1 MTPSILGKSCLA
13 AVRAL
18 GRELAAW
25 RSTRERALFGAQAV
39 LSVGLAVLFAYQ
51 LGLSH
56 AWWAAISGF
65 AVMRDSF
72 AGCAE
77 RGMQRVLGSVAGA
90 MLGMLS
96 APWVSDDS
104 WRFVPLI
111 GAVGGYVVFRANGSK
126 ASYAWVLGGVTA
138 LMVAYE
144 AQGVQS
150 LAAIFHFAYLRVGEV
165 IVGTLASVLVSGSF
179 HGLSGLTRGNAA
191 TSDQGE
197 GALAAAA
204 DPNATRA
211 VLLILAIEAGLTV
224 SIVATLTHVI
234 HLPGF
239 AQAMVTAIALLILPA
254 SALTE
259 RSASAVLDRM
269 VQRLLGCL
277 LAGLAGVILLPLTNG
292 AALPCLLVLSLGVWI
307 GCHVQTGVEGA
318 SYVGR
323 QFAVAF
329 IMVFVQDQHWSADPK
344 PALMRFCGIVTGV
357 AVLACVM
364 LVVRAGIRVW
374 GASSRG

>member
-1 MTPSILGKSCLA
+1 MTPNGILGKSCA
-13 AVRAL
+13 AAIRAL

-25 RSTRERALFGAQAV
+25 RSSRERVQFGVQAV
-39 LSVGLAVLFAYQ
+39 ISVALAVLLAYQ

-77 RGMQRVLGSVAGA
+77 RGIHRVLGSVAGA

-96 APWVSDDS
+96 APWVSDGS
-104 WRFVPLI
+104 WWFVPLF

-144 AQGVQS
+144 ARGVQP

-179 HGLSGLTRGNAA
+179 HSLIGLTRRNAA
-191 TSDQGE
+191 ASDKGE
-197 GALAAAA
+197 GAPAHVP
-204 DPNATRA
+204 DPNDPNTTRP
-211 VLLILAIEAGLTV
+211 VRLMLAIEAGLTV
-224 SIVATLTHVI
+224 SIVATLMHVI
-234 HLPGF
+234 RLPGF
-239 AQAMVTAIALLILPA
+239 AQAMVTAMALLILPA
-254 SALTE
+254 NALTE
-259 RSASAVLDRM
+259 RSGSAVLDRM

-292 AALPCLLVLSLGVWI
+292 AALPCMLVLSLGVWV

-329 IMVFVQDQHWSADPK
+329 IMVFVQDLHWSADPK

-357 AVLACVM
+357 VVLACVM
-364 LVVRAGIRVW
+364 LAVRATARL
-374 GASSRG
+374 AR